1 MKIKN
6 VFKNLLFQIIK
17 LRFRILSL
25 IFPKRAA
32 KTAIDIFSKPHFQ
45 KLRDR
50 ELKFLNSA
58 NIIRIKN
65 HPEDIILYETGDQ
78 NGKPVLVV
86 HGWDSNPGS
95 LSGISCKLTDLGYHI
110 FALNVPAHGISKQKS
125 TNMLETADLIIKVL
139 EHFKD
144 KGKFLFLTHSFG
156 SGAVSFA
163 LNKSGIEAD
172 KLVFITSPDK
182 ILDIFDEYRE
192 TIGLGTKAYKYM
204 LKLSEKRFKRKFDDM
219 VISKVLQKSKFNK
232 LLLVHDKNDKILP
245 FHNSENINK
254 INQERSEIFSTEGK
268 GHYRILW
275 DENVINKIMSFVTSE

>member
-1 MKIKN
+1 ME
-6 VFKNLLFQIIK
+6 FKNIIRNFLFQLVK
-17 LRFRILSL
+17 LRFRILSA

-32 KTAIDIFSKPHFQ
+32 KIAIDIFSKPHFQ

-50 ELKFLNSA
+50 ERKFLNNA
-58 NIIRIKN
+58 NIIRIN
-65 HPEDIILYETGDQ
+65 NDPEDIILYETGDQ
-78 NGKPVLVV
+78 KGKPVLVV

-95 LSGISCKLTDLGYHI
+95 LSGVACKLVDLGYHI
-110 FALNVPAHGISKQKS
+110 FALNVPAHGISRQKS

-144 KGKFLFLTHSFG
+144 LGKFSFLTHSFG

-182 ILDIFDEYRE
+182 ILDIFDEYKE
-192 TIGLGTKAYKYM
+192 TIGLGNKAYKYM
-204 LKLSEKRFKRKFDDM
+204 LEYSEKRFQRKFDDM
-219 VISKVLQKSKFNK
+219 EISKVLQKAKFNK

-245 FHNSENINK
+245 YHNSENINK
-254 INQERSEIFSTEGK
+254 INPERSEIFSTEGK

-275 DENVINKIMSFVTSE
+275 DEDVINKIVSFCKIS